1 MPNLNDL
8 IDGYIAGDD
17 LCVQRQISGIPSEA
31 PVTVAW
37 LTVRDLDDF
46 DASTI
51 ITQLEITVTSST
63 SGQVLDTGVDTGI
76 AHVRFEL
83 DRVRTRLVGIV
94 GYPFDIQIQLS
105 DLRINTPFRGT
116 IKADAEVTQLTS

>member
-8 IDGYIAGDD
+8 IDRVVAGDD

-31 PVTVAW
+31 PVVMAW
-37 LTVRDLDDF
+37 FTVRDLDDF
-46 DASTI
+46 DASTVV
-51 ITQLEITVTSST
+51 TQLEITVTSST
-63 SGQVLDTGVDTGI
+63 SGQILDTGVDTGI

-83 DRVRTRLVGIV
+83 DRIRTRLVGIV
-94 GYPFDIQIQLS
+94 GYPFDIQIKLS

-116 IKADAEVTQLTS
+116 IVAAAEVTQLTS